1 MSGALRLMERD
12 LLARLRHLVRRLRNA
27 YAEHHALSASK
38 LPAVGLIAVIA
49 FPLYYL
55 IWTYAFPQPYESL
68 PLRLAGTALC
78 IPMALRRYWPRRL
91 TSYYLAYCYWTLL
104 FAGPVFFTLM
114 LLMNGVNNVWLM
126 SETAIILFTF
136 LLCDVANGIL
146 VSLLGQVMGLTGYWL
161 LSGSANVPTEYLLAL
176 PIYGFILS
184 AVIFL
189 SHSERVI
196 GREKLMAARA
206 LASSIAH
213 EMRTPLLG
221 IRFDAGKTGEHL
233 GRLSAVNQ
241 WARERGCN
249 DSLSDSDVAGVGG
262 ALERIAEHVAAAN
275 LVIDMLLTNLKDE
288 SYSQERIIKFY
299 DIAGTIDE
307 ALGRFYFRP
316 GERELIKVRV
326 HHNFV
331 YRGVEV
337 LMVHV
342 IFNLV
347 KNALRAIA
355 AAGTGHIVIEA
366 KTIAAG
372 HLLSVSDTGRG
383 IEPAVLPY
391 IFVPFVTGQAET
403 GGAGI
408 GLSFCRRV
416 IEGFDGSIS
425 CSSQPDKGTT
435 FEIRLPVIEAN
446 ALDTASSW
454 PAVSS
459 AAHAASATGRPA
471 PGD

>member
-1 MSGALRLMERD
+1 VRPGIIPGAPRLIDRD
-12 LLARLRHLVRRLRNA
+12 LLARLRHLVRSLRNA

-38 LPAVGLIAVIA
+38 LPALGLIAVIS
-49 FPLYYL
+49 FPLYYF

-78 IPMALRRYWPRRL
+78 IPIALRRHWPRRL
-91 TSYYLAYCYWTLL
+91 MSYYLAYCYWMLL

-136 LLCDVANGIL
+136 LLYDVANGIFI
-146 VSLLGQVMGLTGYWL
+146 SFLGQVLGLTGYWF
-161 LSGSANVPTEYLLAL
+161 LSGSANVPIEYLVAL

-221 IRFDAGKTGEHL
+221 IRFDAGKTGDHF

-241 WARERGCN
+241 WARERGCD
-249 DSLSDSDVAGVGG
+249 DSLSDSDVARVSD
-262 ALERIAEHVAAAN
+262 ALERIAEHAAAAN

-288 SYSQERIIKFY
+288 SYSQERIKFY
-299 DIAGTIDE
+299 AIARTIDE
-307 ALGRFYFRP
+307 ALGRFHFRP
-316 GERELIKVRV
+316 GERELIRVRV
-326 HHNFV
+326 HHDFV

-355 AAGTGHIVIEA
+355 AAGTGHVDIEA
-366 KTIAAG
+366 GTAPAG
-372 HLLSVSDTGRG
+372 HFLSVSDTGRG
-383 IEPAVLPY
+383 IAPEDLPY
-391 IFVPFVTGQAET
+391 IFIPFVTGHTET

-425 CSSQPDKGTT
+425 CSSQPDKGTS
-435 FEIRLPVIEAN
+435 FKIRLPAVEAK
-446 ALDTASSW
+446 ALDPACSSVAS
-454 PAVSS
+454 
-459 AAHAASATGRPA
+459 RNCL
-471 PGD
+471 

>member
-1 MSGALRLMERD
+1 MPGAPRPMERD
-12 LLARLRHLVRRLRNA
+12 LLARLRLYVRHLRDA
-27 YAEHHALSASK
+27 YVEHHALAAYK
-38 LPAVGLIAVIA
+38 LPTVGLIGVIA
-49 FPLYYL
+49 FPLYYF

-78 IPMALRRYWPRRL
+78 IPIALRRHWPRRL
-91 TSYYLAYCYWTLL
+91 VSYYLAYCYWTLL

-114 LLMNGVNNVWLM
+114 LLMNGFNNVWLM
-126 SETAIILFTF
+126 SETAIFVFTF
-136 LLCDVANGIL
+136 LLYDLANGVL
-146 VSLLGQVMGLTGYWL
+146 VSLMGQVIGLIGYWL
-161 LSGSANVPTEYLLAL
+161 LSGPANFPAQYLLAL

-189 SHSERVI
+189 SHSERVVA
-196 GREKLMAARA
+196 REKLMAARA

-221 IRFDAGKTGEHL
+221 IRLDAGKTGEHL
-233 GRLSAVNQ
+233 GRLSAVNR
-241 WARERGCN
+241 WARERGCD
-249 DSLSDSDVAGVGG
+249 DSLSDGDMARVSG
-262 ALERIAEHVAAAN
+262 ALQRIAEHAAAAN

-288 SYSQERIIKFY
+288 SYSQERIKSY
-299 DIAGTIDE
+299 AIAGTIDE

-316 GERELIKVRV
+316 GERELIRVRV

-366 KTIAAG
+366 KTTPAG

-383 IEPAVLPY
+383 IEPAALPY
-391 IFVPFVTGQAET
+391 IFVPFVTGHAET

-408 GLSFCRRV
+408 GLAFCRRV

-425 CSSQPDKGTT
+425 CSSEPGKGTT
-435 FEIRLPVIEAN
+435 FEIRLPVVEAKT
-446 ALDTASSW
+446 LDTASSRQ
-454 PAVSS
+454 AVSS
-459 AAHAASATGRPA
+459 PAHAASATGRPA
-471 PGD
+471 PRL